1 MVRVDELK
9 WLTEELFSRLNDVEV
24 GLTKKASL
32 EGVDKIISRVNDLSE
47 TISGLEVFIRRVKR
61 KWNIVV
67 RKRK

>member
-61 KWNIVV
+61 K
-67 RKRK
+67 

>member
-1 MVRVDELK
+1 VVRVDELK

-61 KWNIVV
+61 K
-67 RKRK
+67 